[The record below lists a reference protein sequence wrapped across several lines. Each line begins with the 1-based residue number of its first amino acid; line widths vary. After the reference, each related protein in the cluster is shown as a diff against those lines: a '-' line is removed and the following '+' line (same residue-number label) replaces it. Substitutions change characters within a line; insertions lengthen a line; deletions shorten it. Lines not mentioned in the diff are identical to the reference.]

1 MGANISFFED
11 QFPIPLKHLDFNS
24 YHKDF
29 SCPHYFILQVQFH
42 IYPFSVRL
50 SSWLLRVT

>member
-50 SSWLLRVT
+50 SSWMLRVT